1 MLHLLLESRVIKI
14 DPSIKLLYFT
24 ASFPPPFFGGSVGYI
39 YNIVSN
45 LPSGTAVVHT
55 ANINPQDAM
64 KFDKTFL
71 LLDTLGYLT
80 NSILLNIIILYKI
93 ND

>member
-1 MLHLLLESRVIKI
+1 MLSVDIGL
-14 DPSIKLLYFT
+14 KLLYFT

-64 KFDKTFL
+64 KFDKTFPHR
-71 LLDTLGYLT
+71 
-80 NSILLNIIILYKI
+80 IIRSSFIRHVQEVVVHDQNQNKI
-93 ND
+93 HC